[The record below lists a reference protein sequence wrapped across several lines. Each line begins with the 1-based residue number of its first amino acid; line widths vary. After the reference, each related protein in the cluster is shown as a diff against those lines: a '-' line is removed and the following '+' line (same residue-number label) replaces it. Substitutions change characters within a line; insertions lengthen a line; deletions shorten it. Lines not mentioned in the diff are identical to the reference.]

1 MNPWAQAQR
10 YEEAFLVF
18 LDALATPSA
27 PLTLRL
33 VVALCYVGVDQA
45 GTLTGSFPAQVLG
58 CVGVTAEDVL
68 AAGRHRVLTDCAGT
82 ATLCYDHDRD
92 AMVIELHPGR
102 FHRGRPRLTR
112 EGEEAR
118 MKVLLGDMFGNK

>member
-1 MNPWAQAQR
+1 M
-10 YEEAFLVF
+10 
-18 LDALATPSA
+18 
-27 PLTLRL
+27 
-33 VVALCYVGVDQA
+33 
-45 GTLTGSFPAQVLG
+45 
-58 CVGVTAEDVL
+58 TAEDVL

-92 AMVIELHPGR
+92 AMAIELHPGR

-118 MKVLLGDMFGNK
+118 MKVLLGDMFGNE